1 PPDGSI
7 AGRVEQLREDLDRS
21 EATIHAGRYQEALAG
36 AEGLD
41 QLARELA
48 YVPVEARA
56 DLNLARVQAELRRDH
71 GLANAERAYRSA
83 TACGDMHLASEA
95 LVLEARILVDAKDYE
110 QASAIARDG
119 GVMAGRLGDERLA
132 VTLDH
137 LGGQVLFERADYAAA
152 AAQLERVVA
161 A

>member
-1 PPDGSI
+1 SEPSPHLAADAAKVIDSLPDLNRCGADAVQASQVAPPDGSI

-71 GLANAERAYRSA
+71 ALANAERAYRSA

-119 GVMAGRLGDERLA
+119 GVMAGR
-132 VTLDH
+132 
-137 LGGQVLFERADYAAA
+137 
-152 AAQLERVVA
+152 
-161 A
+161 